1 MNVPT
6 NLKYSKTD
14 EWVKVEGNVAT
25 LGITDYAQSQLSD
38 VVYVE
43 ISTSVGDQA
52 KKNTT
57 IATIES
63 VKAAADV
70 NAPVSGKVLSVNED
84 LPQTPEAVNSD
95 PYEAAWMVKI
105 QLENPAELDSL
116 MDAKSYQ
123 SYCEERS
130 H

>member
-1 MNVPT
+1 MNVPA
-6 NLKYSKTD
+6 NLKYAKTD
-14 EWVKVEGNVAT
+14 EWVKIEGKVAT
-25 LGITDYAQSQLSD
+25 VGISDYAQSQLSD

-43 ISTSVGDQA
+43 TSVNVGEHA
-52 KKNTT
+52 NKNSV

-70 NAPVSGKVLSVNED
+70 IAPVTGKVIAVNEG

-95 PYEAAWMVKI
+95 PYGAAWILKI
-105 QLENPAELDSL
+105 EIENPAELDSL
-116 MDAKSYQ
+116 LDPAGYQ